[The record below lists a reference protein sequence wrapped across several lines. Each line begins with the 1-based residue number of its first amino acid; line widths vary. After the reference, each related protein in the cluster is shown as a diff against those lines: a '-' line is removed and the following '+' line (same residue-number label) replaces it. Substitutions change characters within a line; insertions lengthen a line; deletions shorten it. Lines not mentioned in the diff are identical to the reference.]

1 MGAASGGDKGDLHRK
16 RLPLRLLV
24 AESGDDA
31 DRETITAAEPTPGSA
46 AVRVP
51 GTWIAPLTNRD
62 SFA

>member
-31 DRETITAAEPTPGSA
+31 DRETIHRRRADPWFCGGSRSRHLDRA
-46 AVRVP
+46 
-51 GTWIAPLTNRD
+51 LD
-62 SFA
+62 ES